1 MRAITIM
8 YDSLNRLF
16 LPNYGDMET
25 IAPNFKRLS
34 DKMVTFDQFYV
45 GSLPWHPARRELHTG
60 SYNFMHRCW
69 GPLDLLTIP
78 HRRSW
83 PRTASTPTWSPTT
96 PTIGR
101 TAVRPSTT
109 GSPPT
114 R

>member
-45 GSLPWHPARRELHTG
+45 GSLPCIPARRELHTG

-69 GPLDLLTIP
+69 GPLEPFDDSAPEILAQNGYLDIQSAQDTQGIW
-78 HRRSW
+78 RVVEG
-83 PRTASTPTWSPTT
+83 TA
-96 PTIGR
+96 R
-101 TAVRPSTT
+101 D
-109 GSPPT
+109 
-114 R
+114 

>member
-34 DKMVTFDQFYV
+34 DKMVTFDKFYV
-45 GSLPWHPARRELHTG
+45 GSLPCIPARRELHTG

-69 GPLDLLTIP
+69 GPLEPFDDSAPEILAQNGIYTHLVTD
-78 HRRSW
+78 HAHYW
-83 PRTASTPTWSPTT
+83 Q
-96 PTIGR
+96 
-101 TAVRPSTT
+101 VRPSTT